1 MATNVTMPKLGLTME
16 TGKIIEWRKKEGDQ
30 VQEKEILLVVETEK
44 ITYEV
49 ESPASGIL
57 HIVSPVESEVPVAE
71 LIGMIAADK
80 AEYDSISAG
89 GAAAKPAA
97 APSAGAPAAA
107 AAPAAAPAPAAEAP
121 QAPVRT
127 PGERVK
133 ASPLAKRLARE
144 KDLDISLIA
153 GTGPEGRIIQ
163 KDVLAYE
170 ASAPSSRIPITPV
183 AKKMA
188 EEMGVDIAQVKGTGP
203 GGRIVK
209 EDIESFA
216 AAAKTAQAPA
226 AAAAQ
231 PAAAK
236 AAGKPAEGDK
246 LVKFTGMR
254 KIIAQ
259 KMLQSKVQAAQA
271 YMSNNCDA
279 SAIQA
284 FREQLLAY
292 AEKKFGVRVTITD
305 IMMKITACAIK
316 AHPVINTRFTEEG
329 DLWLKDIH
337 MGMAMSLKDGL
348 IVPVIW
354 NSDKKSVIEIARD
367 RASLVDRGRTGKLTP
382 DDMKGSTFTLSAMG
396 MFGLEEFYAIVNQ
409 PENAILAV
417 GAIIDKPWVVN
428 GQIVVRPIMNVG
440 LTYDHRTV
448 DGAEAGRFMQTLKL
462 FIENPML
469 CLA

>member
-16 TGKIIEWRKKEGDQ
+16 TGKITEWRKKEGDQ

-71 LIGMIAADK
+71 LIGMIAADQ
-80 AEYDSISAG
+80 AEYASISAG
-89 GAAAKPAA
+89 GAAAQPAAAAPAATPPAA
-97 APSAGAPAAA
+97 APAASP
-107 AAPAAAPAPAAEAP
+107 AAPAAAPA
-121 QAPVRT
+121 APVR
-127 PGERVK
+127 PAGERIM

-144 KDLDISLIA
+144 KDLDIGLIP
-153 GTGPEGRIIQ
+153 GTGPGGRVIQ

-170 ASAPSSRIPITPV
+170 ASTPSTRIPITPV

-188 EEMGVDIAQVKGTGP
+188 EEMGVDIVQVRGTGP

-209 EDIESFA
+209 EDIEAYA
-216 AAAKTAQAPA
+216 ASAKAAQAPA
-226 AAAAQ
+226 AAA
-231 PAAAK
+231 PAVAK
-236 AAGKPAEGDK
+236 SAGKPAEGDK

-254 KIIAQ
+254 RIIAQ

-279 SAIQA
+279 TAIQD

-316 AHPVINTRFTEEG
+316 AHPVINTRYTDEG

-354 NSDKKSVIEIARD
+354 NIDKKSVIEIAKD
-367 RASLVDRGRTGKLTP
+367 RASLVDRGRSGKLTP

-428 GQIVVRPIMNVG
+428 KQVVVKPIMNVG
-440 LTYDHRTV
+440 LTYDHRTI

>member
-1 MATNVTMPKLGLTME
+1 MPKLGLTME
-16 TGKIIEWRKKEGDQ
+16 TGKITEWRKKEGDQ

-57 HIVSPVESEVPVAE
+57 HIISPVESEVPVAE
-71 LIGMIAADK
+71 LIGMIAADQ
-80 AEYDSISAG
+80 AEYASISAG
-89 GAAAKPAA
+89 GAAAQP
-97 APSAGAPAAA
+97 AA
-107 AAPAAAPAPAAEAP
+107 AAPAAPASVAPAAAP
-121 QAPVRT
+121 ATATAAPAAPVRAA
-127 PGERVK
+127 GERIM

-144 KDLDISLIA
+144 KDLDIGLIS
-153 GTGPEGRIIQ
+153 GTGPGGRVIQ

-170 ASAPSSRIPITPV
+170 ASAPSTRIPITPV
-183 AKKMA
+183 ARKMA
-188 EEMGVDIAQVKGTGP
+188 DEMGVDIAQVKGTGP

-216 AAAKTAQAPA
+216 ASRAKAPAA

-236 AAGKPAEGDK
+236 PAGKPAEGDK

-254 KIIAQ
+254 RIIAQ

-279 SAIQA
+279 TAIQE

-316 AHPVINTRFTEEG
+316 AHPVINTRFTDEG

-354 NSDKKSVIEIARD
+354 NIDKKSVIEIAKD
-367 RASLVDRGRTGKLTP
+367 RASLVDRGRSGKLTP

-428 GQIVVRPIMNVG
+428 KQVVVKPIMNVG
-440 LTYDHRTV
+440 LTYDHRTI

>member
-1 MATNVTMPKLGLTME
+1 MATNVTMPKLGLTMD

-30 VQEKEILLVVETEK
+30 VKEKEILLVVETEK

-57 HIVSPVESEVPVAE
+57 HIISPVESEVPVAE
-71 LIGMIAADK
+71 LIGVIAADQS
-80 AEYDSISAG
+80 EYASISAG
-89 GAAAKPAA
+89 GAAAQP
-97 APSAGAPAAA
+97 AA
-107 AAPAAAPAPAAEAP
+107 AAPAAPAAAAQAATPATAAAAPAA
-121 QAPVRT
+121 PVR
-127 PGERVK
+127 PAGERIK

-144 KDLDISLIA
+144 KNLDVGLIP
-153 GTGPEGRIIQ
+153 GTGPGGRVIQ
-163 KDVLAYE
+163 KDVLTYE
-170 ASAPSSRIPITPV
+170 ASAPSARIPITPV

-188 EEMGVDIAQVKGTGP
+188 EEMGVDIAQVRGTGP

-209 EDIESFA
+209 EDIEAYA
-216 AAAKTAQAPA
+216 ASAKAAQAPAA

-236 AAGKPAEGDK
+236 PAGTPAEGDK

-254 KIIAQ
+254 RIIAQ

-279 SAIQA
+279 TAIQE
-284 FREQLLAY
+284 FREQLLTY

-316 AHPVINTRFTEEG
+316 AHPVINTRYTEEG
-329 DLWLKDIH
+329 DLWLKAIH

-354 NSDKKSVIEIARD
+354 NIDKKSVIEIAKD
-367 RASLVDRGRTGKLTP
+367 RASLVDRGRSGKLTP

-428 GQIVVRPIMNVG
+428 KQVVVKPIMNVG
-440 LTYDHRTV
+440 LTYDHRTI

>member
-16 TGKIIEWRKKEGDQ
+16 TGKIIEWRKQEGDQ
-30 VQEKEILLVVETEK
+30 VTEKEILLVVETEK

-57 HIVSPVESEVPVAE
+57 HIICPVDSEVPVAE

-80 AEYDSISAG
+80 AEYDAISAG
-89 GAAAKPAA
+89 GAAPQPAA
-97 APSAGAPAAA
+97 AVGAPAAA
-107 AAPAAAPAPAAEAP
+107 AAPAGAPVPPAAAAPP
-121 QAPVRT
+121 APVRA
-127 PGERVK
+127 PGERIK

-144 KDLDISLIA
+144 KDLDISLIP
-153 GTGPEGRIIQ
+153 GTGPGGRITR

-170 ASAPSSRIPITPV
+170 ASAPTARIPITPV
-183 AKKMA
+183 ARKMA
-188 EEMGVDIAQVKGTGP
+188 EDMGIDIALVKGTGP

-209 EDIESFA
+209 EDIEA
-216 AAAKTAQAPA
+216 YA
-226 AAAAQ
+226 
-231 PAAAK
+231 AAAK
-236 AAGKPAEGDK
+236 AAPAATATQPAAAAKPAEKPAAGDK

-254 KIIAQ
+254 RIIAQ

-279 SAIQA
+279 SAIQE

-316 AHPVINTRFTEEG
+316 AHPVINTRYTDEG
-329 DLWLKDIH
+329 DLWLQDIH
-337 MGMAMSLKDGL
+337 MGMAMALKDGL

-354 NSDKKSVIEIARD
+354 NIDKKSIIEIAKD
-367 RASLVDRGRTGKLTP
+367 RSSLVERGRSGKLTP

-396 MFGLEEFYAIVNQ
+396 MFGLEEFYAIINQ

-428 GQIVVRPIMNVG
+428 KQVVVRPIMNVG
-440 LTYDHRTV
+440 LTYDHRTI

>member
-57 HIVSPVESEVPVAE
+57 HIISPVESEVPVAE
-71 LIGMIAADK
+71 LIGMIAADQ
-80 AEYDSISAG
+80 AEYASISAG

-107 AAPAAAPAPAAEAP
+107 AAPAAVSAPTTAAPPAPA
-121 QAPVRT
+121 RT

-144 KDLDISLIA
+144 KDLDISLIS
-153 GTGPEGRIIQ
+153 GTGPEGRITQ

-188 EEMGVDIAQVKGTGP
+188 EERGVDIALVKGTGP

-209 EDIESFA
+209 EDIEA
-216 AAAKTAQAPA
+216 YAAAKPAKAPA
-226 AAAAQ
+226 AAQ
-231 PAAAK
+231 PDAAK
-236 AAGKPAEGDK
+236 PAEKPAEGDK

-292 AEKKFGVRVTITD
+292 AEKKFNIRVTITD

-354 NSDKKSVIEIARD
+354 NIDKKSVIGIAKD

-440 LTYDHRTV
+440 LTYDHRTI